1 MAVSDGKDLTDLLRA
16 WANGDGQALEELTP
30 HVYGELHR
38 LAHMYMAGER
48 RNHPLQSTALI
59 NEAYIRL
66 IRWKDVRWQSRT
78 HFFAMAAKLM
88 RRALLDVARSQRKQ
102 KRGGG
107 AADTTF
113 DEAFVFRP
121 ERPQDLIELDEAL
134 TELDALDPRKSRI
147 VELRFF
153 AGLSV
158 QETASAM
165 GLSERTVLR
174 NWSLARAWLRLEL
187 QKKAKAATSRAQ
199 GANLR

>member
-1 MAVSDGKDLTDLLRA
+1 
-16 WANGDGQALEELTP
+16 
-30 HVYGELHR
+30 
-38 LAHMYMAGER
+38 
-48 RNHPLQSTALI
+48 
-59 NEAYIRL
+59 
-66 IRWKDVRWQSRT
+66 
-78 HFFAMAAKLM
+78 
-88 RRALLDVARSQRKQ
+88 
-102 KRGGG
+102 
-107 AADTTF
+107 
-113 DEAFVFRP
+113 
-121 ERPQDLIELDEAL
+121 LIELDEAL